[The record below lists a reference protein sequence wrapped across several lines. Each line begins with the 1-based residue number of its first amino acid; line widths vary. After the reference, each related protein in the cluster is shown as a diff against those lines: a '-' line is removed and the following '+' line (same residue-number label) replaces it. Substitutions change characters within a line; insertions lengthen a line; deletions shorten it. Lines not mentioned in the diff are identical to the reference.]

1 MSDNTELNP
10 GYGGDVY
17 AADDIDGI
25 KFQRVKLVHG
35 ADGVNDGD
43 VATGNGLPVT
53 PANITGKFRES
64 FESFTPG
71 VNWNLTTG
79 SGDIVQLDGNAVS
92 ASYLVISKDPLQAAT
107 ETILTYNGSFPMP
120 IETAVG
126 LSMSQRVLGQELSME
141 LVSTETPLTPTPDVA
156 IASISQTTTV
166 LTVNTA
172 TAHGLV
178 PGKRIGIKG
187 CLDSRLNYP
196 SLVVATTPSATQ
208 ITCTAGPGGTI
219 PSATL
224 SGGAAGFVYFRSAL
238 GFAQNGV
245 SEIFENASATNAS
258 LYARSAAGDVLPSGA
273 ANGNHAVT
281 VSGTGST
288 QAINSPYTYAFLP
301 ASEYRLNLQ
310 AERAQFY
317 DAGIDSTTSTTSRLL
332 RTQVVPD
339 PSKNYTLRFRM
350 TNVDA
355 LTVPTAKIVSVSKS
369 GTTTATVTTDVPHG
383 LTTADQIVTYG
394 VRDTTNF
401 AAISAQVAV
410 ASVISSTQFTVVWGS
425 AVTAT
430 SYGGMVAR
438 VQGANIPA
446 GFNQGT
452 NGAVITAQGFNG
464 ELQLTASNTYTF
476 LIGDYV
482 NVYGVRDNSTGAD
495 VGVDGAYI
503 VVDVSTVTC
512 RLAPI
517 GSTPAVSTFGSTA
530 CGGLIIK
537 RTDARIAF
545 VRIFEYL
552 RERVEV
558 MPRPTADA
566 SAAVTVTGTVAS
578 TQFGP
583 WNVTPI
589 NLNAFSLLSSTN
601 LASGA
606 TFTGTSTNA
615 ASATTAAT
623 TYITAINV
631 SLVHTAGIGHGTL
644 FFEVGSETSSTA
656 PTTWFAQFIVPV
668 PSNSNWQTF
677 TFPLTTR
684 WYRVRFVN
692 GGIAQTVFRL
702 STMAIYNGALGGEL
716 TYPERLLVPL
726 STTALAI
733 SAAFTG
739 PTLDFGDTGRLYK
752 TLTATVFADQ
762 ASATNGFAIQV
773 SRDNTTWRVA
783 AQATVTANTL
793 TTITTDIVYRY
804 IRAVYTNGTVA
815 NTTFNLDCQAGA

>member
-1 MSDNTELNP
+1 MTSVVALTELLQLNINGSPVSLDNP
-10 GYGGDVY
+10 
-17 AADDIDGI
+17 IP
-25 KFQRVKLVHG
+25 
-35 ADGVNDGD
+35 
-43 VATGNGLPVT
+43 VAPE
-53 PANITGKFRES
+53 NITGKFRES
-64 FESFTPG
+64 FENFVPG

-79 SGDIVQLDGNAVS
+79 SGDIVQTDGNAVS
-92 ASYLVISKDPLQAAT
+92 ASYLVISKDPLQTAT

-120 IETAVG
+120 AETSVG
-126 LSMSQRVLGQELSME
+126 LSMSQRTLGQELSME
-141 LVSTETPLTPTPDVA
+141 LVSTETPLPPVA
-156 IASISQTTTV
+156 DIAISSISQTTTV
-166 LTVNTA
+166 LTVNTTA
-172 TAHGLV
+172 AHGLV

-196 SLVVATTPSATQ
+196 SVVVATITSATQ
-208 ITCTAGPGGTI
+208 FTVTAGPGGTI
-219 PSATL
+219 PSGTL

-238 GFAQNGV
+238 GNAQNGL

-258 LYARSAAGDVLPSGA
+258 VYARSAAGDALPSGTA
-273 ANGNHAVT
+273 GGNQSLT
-281 VSGTGST
+281 VLTTASV
-288 QAINSPYTYAFLP
+288 QAINSAYTYAFLP
-301 ASEYRLNLQ
+301 SSEYRMNLQ
-310 AERAQFY
+310 ADRAQVY
-317 DAGIDSTTSTTSRLL
+317 DSGVDSTTSTTSRQL
-332 RTQVVPD
+332 RTQVIPD
-339 PSKNYTLRFRM
+339 PTKEYTLRFRM
-350 TNVDA
+350 TNVDS

-369 GTTTATVTTDVPHG
+369 GTSTATVTTAEPHG
-383 LTTADQIVTYG
+383 LTTSDQIVTFG
-394 VRDTTNF
+394 VRDTVNF
-401 AAISAQVAV
+401 TAIVAQVPV
-410 ASVISSTQFTVVWGS
+410 ASVINSTQFTVVWGS

-438 VQGANIPA
+438 VQGANVPA
-446 GFNQGT
+446 QFNQGA
-452 NGAVITAQGFNG
+452 NGSIISAQGANG
-464 ELQLTASNTYTF
+464 ELTLIATNGYTSF

-482 NVYGVRDNSTGAD
+482 NLYGLRDNSTGAD
-495 VGVDGAYI
+495 LGLDGAYK
-503 VVDVSTVTC
+503 VVDFTSNNARVI
-512 RLAPI
+512 PI
-517 GSTPAVSTFGSTA
+517 GSTPAVGTFGAIS

-537 RTDARIAF
+537 RTDARISF
-545 VRIFEYL
+545 VRIFDYL
-552 RERVEV
+552 RERVEI

-578 TQFGP
+578 TQSGS
-583 WNVTPI
+583 WNLTPI
-589 NLNAFSLLSSTN
+589 NLNTFGLLSSTN
-601 LASGA
+601 LTAGA

-615 ASATTAAT
+615 AASTTSANTYFTAV
-623 TYITAINV
+623 NV

-656 PTTWFAQFIVPV
+656 PTTWFAQFIVPI

-783 AQATVTANTL
+783 AQATVTASAL
-793 TTITTDIVYRY
+793 TTITADILYRY
-804 IRAVYTNGTVA
+804 IRVVYTNGTVA